1 MALYDIA
8 WHYMAWH
15 DNYMTI
21 KWHCMRLQ
29 ALVLANVRRAAAAKD
44 PTRVPCPKCGEGPTT
59 VLLYIGPLNEFEFGW
74 L

>member
-1 MALYDIA
+1 MP
-8 WHYMAWH
+8 
-15 DNYMTI
+15 
-21 KWHCMRLQ
+21 LQ

-59 VLLYIGPLNEFEFGW
+59 VMFIGQLNELDFGW

>member
-1 MALYDIA
+1 
-8 WHYMAWH
+8 
-15 DNYMTI
+15 
-21 KWHCMRLQ
+21 MRLQ

-44 PTRVPCPKCGEGPTT
+44 PTRVPCPKCGEGSTT